1 VRAEVR
7 ALAAGLPLP
16 ESAATG
22 TVAETIAGI
31 ARMVPELEA
40 VAWAIVRDHES
51 RALEQVSPEPGAR
64 EALEALAATGF
75 PLAVWTNNARQV
87 AANALA
93 RAGLA
98 GFFSTLVTRD
108 EAALKPD
115 PAGLRLLR
123 AAHPGRAVWVIG
135 DSWIDGAA
143 AQAGDAAFIGYGTD
157 GAEFAR
163 RAVTPRVVL
172 ADLRELPV
180 WLAAAD
186 GSARSDGGAGA
197 RRV

>member
-51 RALEQVSPEPGAR
+51 WALEQVSPEPGAR

-87 AANALA
+87 AESALA

-163 RAVTPRVVL
+163 PAVTPRVVL